1 MNQSAANNL
10 LYAAEQCLIER
21 DVLIISMAQ
30 NKLQKDTGKKGE
42 QKVISPERKI
52 ESGKTGQVGV
62 TTQSD
67 KKGAKDGGETS
78 ENAGT

>member
-1 MNQSAANNL
+1 
-10 LYAAEQCLIER
+10 
-21 DVLIISMAQ
+21 MAQ

-52 ESGKTGQVGV
+52 ESGKTGQIGV